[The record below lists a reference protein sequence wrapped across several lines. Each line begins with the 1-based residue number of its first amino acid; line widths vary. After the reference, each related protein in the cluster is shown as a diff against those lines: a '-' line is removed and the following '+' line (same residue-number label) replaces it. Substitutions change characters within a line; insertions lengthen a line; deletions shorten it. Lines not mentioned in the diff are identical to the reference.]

1 MDSLVAVEIRNWTFR
16 ELESDITVFDILA
29 PMPISLLALKIASKS
44 KLISEILLKE
54 QLEEVNKELSQAESQ
69 AAP

>member
-1 MDSLVAVEIRNWTFR
+1 VDSLGAVEIRNWTFR

>member
-69 AAP
+69 ATL